1 MTDLRSLL
9 YLAIAIILVFG
20 IPTFLFYLWSDL
32 SGRHGSDRWER
43 ELDWVDRRLTWIEAH
58 PGQRITPPG
67 ERETDRC
74 RHYLPKVKRIVNRW
88 GGCPD
93 DIVDRIDKLERGRWG

>member
-1 MTDLRSLL
+1 VTDLRSLL

-20 IPTFLFYLWSDL
+20 IPTFLFYLWSNEA
-32 SGRHGSDRWER
+32 GRRGSDRWER
-43 ELDWVDRRLTWIEAH
+43 ERDWVDRRLTWIEKH

-74 RHYLPKVKRIVNRW
+74 REYLTQVKRIVNRW

-93 DIVDRIDKLERGRWG
+93 DIVDRIDKLERGRWR